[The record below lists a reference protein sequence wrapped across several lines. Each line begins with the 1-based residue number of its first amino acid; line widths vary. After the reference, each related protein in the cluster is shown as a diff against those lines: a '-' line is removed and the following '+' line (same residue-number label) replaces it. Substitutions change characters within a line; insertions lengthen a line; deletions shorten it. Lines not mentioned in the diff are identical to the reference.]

1 MPVFALPLA
10 AGLGL
15 EWLPVASILV
25 PLVLIVLL
33 VWLGSRNAV

>member
-1 MPVFALPLA
+1 MPVVPPPLA
-10 AGLGL
+10 VGLGL
-15 EWLPVASILV
+15 EWLPVASVLV